1 MKAGQLLI
9 AVLLVA
15 GAARAVTV
23 QQAGLGASANED
35 SCALT
40 SPGTAFPSTTR
51 QIFFRFVLGAV
62 RSSDVVTVE
71 WVDPAGTVESAVPYD
86 QLPAMS
92 SLCLL
97 TQLPVGGYAAAGKP
111 GAWTVRVT
119 AGGRVL
125 TSLPFRLEGS
135 AEASGGLAVRRVTPQ
150 GNELVIEGQGFNTES
165 IVHVA
170 QYTSATGW
178 TYIASMF
185 PESLEPGRMRARLAS
200 LPPAEYVVFVKN
212 GQTLSSPARFEIV
225 TEAGYRLPFPAQEQ
239 WVITQPP
246 NGGYSHW
253 GRTQHA
259 YDLAPRQGGCV
270 VAMRG
275 GIAITRDLGY
285 GQTPRLRIFGNYI
298 TIQHDDGEY
307 SHYGHLRSR
316 SFKVRDGER
325 VEQGQAL
332 ALVGNSGYSFGTH
345 LHVQVSRSQAI
356 SSPSIPFR
364 FEDLP
369 AAQQTRYRGSVVS
382 ANRSNKGDCSRPAA
396 PQLLTSSQRFVTA
409 AATAPAETPGA
420 AAPAPTWVGSVGVA
434 AWWSE
439 LTSVA
444 PHARSLE
451 VRLGWDTE
459 ERDLDLHLMSPS
471 GRHYGP
477 YGDRTGYDAGNKE
490 EAFVISDPEPGLW
503 RVSVQGMRGDGSAMP
518 FRIHRSVTAP
528 APKASGWGGARRA
541 RR

>member
-1 MKAGQLLI
+1 M
-9 AVLLVA
+9 LLVA
-15 GAARAVTV
+15 EAARAVTV
-23 QQAGLGASANED
+23 QQAGLGASAHED

-40 SPGTAFPSTTR
+40 ATGTAFPSTTR
-51 QIFFRFVLGAV
+51 QVFFRFVLGAV
-62 RSSDVVTVE
+62 RSGDAVTVE
-71 WVDPAGTVESAVPYD
+71 WVEPSGAVESAVPYD
-86 QLPAMS
+86 QLPAIS

-111 GAWTVRVT
+111 GAWTVRVV

-125 TSLPFRLEGS
+125 ASVPFRLEG
-135 AEASGGLAVRRVTPQ
+135 AREASGGPVVRRVTPQ

-185 PESLEPGRMRARLAS
+185 PESLEPGRLRARVAA

-225 TEAGYRLPFPAQEQ
+225 TEAGYRLPFPPQEQ

-298 TIQHDDGEY
+298 TIRHEDGEY
-307 SHYGHLRSR
+307 SHYGHLRSGT
-316 SFKVRDGER
+316 FKVRDGER

-345 LHVQVSRSQAI
+345 LHVQVSKSQAI
-356 SSPSIPFR
+356 GSPSIPFR
-364 FEDLP
+364 FEDVP
-369 AAQQTRYRGSVVS
+369 AAQQTRYRGVVVS
-382 ANRSNKGDCSRPAA
+382 ANRSEKGNCSRPAV

-409 AATAPAETPGA
+409 AALAEGQ
-420 AAPAPTWVGSVGVA
+420 AAPAWVGSVGVA

-439 LTSVA
+439 LTAVA
-444 PHARSLE
+444 PNTRSLE
-451 VRLGWDTE
+451 VRLGWDTAD
-459 ERDLDLHLMSPS
+459 RDLDLHLMSPS
-471 GRHYGP
+471 GRHYGS
-477 YGDRTGYDAGNKE
+477 YGDRTGYEASGPNE
-490 EAFVISDPEPGLW
+490 EAFRITDPEPGLW
-503 RVSVQGMRGDGSAMP
+503 RVSVQGMRGDGAAMP

-528 APKASGWGGARRA
+528 VPKASGWGGARRA